1 MKSRCMKSFKKRTQ
15 EKRIILKEDKIKDF
29 CDSLKRNVW
38 IIGAQ
43 KEIKKRLGTKFCQE
57 KL

>member
-29 CDSLKRNVW
+29 CDSLKRNV
-38 IIGAQ
+38 
-43 KEIKKRLGTKFCQE
+43 
-57 KL
+57 